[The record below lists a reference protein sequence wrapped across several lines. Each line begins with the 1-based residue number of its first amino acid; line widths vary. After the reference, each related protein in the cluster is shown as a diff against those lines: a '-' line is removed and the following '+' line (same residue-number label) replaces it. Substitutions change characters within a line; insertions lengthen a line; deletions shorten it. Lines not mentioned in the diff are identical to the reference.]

1 MPTSTHRPIPVFQIH
16 PAVLPVAVLLG
27 MLLQA
32 LLPLKLP
39 LAHLMDFPLL
49 ITIYFALIRRDKI
62 YGIALGTVLGLIQ
75 DALSHG
81 FIGIDGITKAI
92 VGYLVASASTR
103 FELES
108 LPARTLLTGVF
119 VVFHTLCLTAL
130 QHALLEAPP
139 PIQPIAVASGLL
151 VNVALGLILYQI
163 LDRFRRP
170 A

>member
-1 MPTSTHRPIPVFQIH
+1 MPTSTHRPVAVYQMH
-16 PAVLPVAVLLG
+16 AAVLPIAVLLG
-27 MLLQA
+27 LLLQM
-32 LLPLKLP
+32 LLPLKFP
-39 LAHLMDFPLL
+39 LARLMDFPLL

-62 YGIALGTVLGLIQ
+62 YGIVLGTVLGLLQ

-81 FIGIDGITKAI
+81 LIGINGITKAM

-108 LPARTLLTGVF
+108 LPARALLTGVF
-119 VVFHTLCLTAL
+119 VLINNLSLVVL
-130 QHALLEAPP
+130 QRVLLEAPP
-139 PIQPIAVASGLL
+139 SFQPLALASTLL